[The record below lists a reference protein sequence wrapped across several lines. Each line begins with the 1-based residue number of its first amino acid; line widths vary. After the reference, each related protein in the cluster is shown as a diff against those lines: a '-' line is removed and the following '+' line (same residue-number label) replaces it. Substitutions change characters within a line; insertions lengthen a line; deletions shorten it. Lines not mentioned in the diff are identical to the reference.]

1 MLFESL
7 KRLTE
12 KKQPLTLDEKKWLV
26 ETINT
31 KINLIGKEKLY
42 ALLVVHNKQDRHS
55 PPNSSLPRRSG
66 SECSDGRS
74 PSEFATNQYPLSLP
88 DPEGIWYDPTDPFYD
103 IEKLSVG
110 LQLVW
115 FEFTKMHLK
124 SQNEIDFSNTS
135 NK

>member
-55 PPNSSLPRRSG
+55 SSER
-66 SECSDGRS
+66 SDGLR
-74 PSEFATNQYPLSLP
+74 PSEFA
-88 DPEGIWYDPTDPFYD
+88 DPTDPFYD

>member
-12 KKQPLTLDEKKWLV
+12 KKQPLTLDEKKWLA

-55 PPNSSLPRRSG
+55 GAERPSEVVKPPNSSLPRRSG
-66 SECSDGRS
+66 SD
-74 PSEFATNQYPLSLP
+74 
-88 DPEGIWYDPTDPFYD
+88 DPTDPFYD

>member
-12 KKQPLTLDEKKWLV
+12 KKQPLTLDEKKWLA

-42 ALLVVHNKQDRHS
+42 ALLVVHNKVK
-55 PPNSSLPRRSG
+55 PPNSSLPLLRG
-66 SECSDGRS
+66 SE
-74 PSEFATNQYPLSLP
+74 E
-88 DPEGIWYDPTDPFYD
+88 PTDPFYD

-124 SQNEIDFSNTS
+124 SQNEIDFSNTP

>member
-12 KKQPLTLDEKKWLV
+12 KKQPLTLDEKKWLA

-42 ALLVVHNKQDRHS
+42 
-55 PPNSSLPRRSG
+55 
-66 SECSDGRS
+66 
-74 PSEFATNQYPLSLP
+74 
-88 DPEGIWYDPTDPFYD
+88 PFYD
-103 IEKLSVG
+103 IEKLRVD

>member
-1 MLFESL
+1 MSVYMLFESL

-12 KKQPLTLDEKKWLV
+12 KKQPLTLDEKKWLA

-55 PPNSSLPRRSG
+55 SLHRRSG
-66 SECSDGRS
+66 SD
-74 PSEFATNQYPLSLP
+74 
-88 DPEGIWYDPTDPFYD
+88 DPTDPFYD

-124 SQNEIDFSNTS
+124 SQNEIDFSNTP

>member
-1 MLFESL
+1 MSVYMLFESL

-12 KKQPLTLDEKKWLV
+12 KKQPLTLDEKKWLA

-55 PPNSSLPRRSG
+55 SLPRRST
-66 SECSDGRS
+66 
-74 PSEFATNQYPLSLP
+74 TNQ
-88 DPEGIWYDPTDPFYD
+88 YDPTDPFYD
-103 IEKLSVG
+103 IEKLRVD

-124 SQNEIDFSNTS
+124 SQNEIDFSNTP

>member
-55 PPNSSLPRRSG
+55 SLPRRSG
-66 SECSDGRS
+66 SECSDASESATLS
-74 PSEFATNQYPLSLP
+74 PLGVP
-88 DPEGIWYDPTDPFYD
+88 DPFYD

-124 SQNEIDFSNTS
+124 SQNEIDFSNTP

>member
-55 PPNSSLPRRSG
+55 SLPRRSG

-74 PSEFATNQYPLSLP
+74 LSEYATNQYDS
-88 DPEGIWYDPTDPFYD
+88 TDPFYD

>member
-12 KKQPLTLDEKKWLV
+12 KKQPLTLDEKKWLA

-42 ALLVVHNKQDRHS
+42 ALLVVHNKVVK
-55 PPNSSLPRRSG
+55 PPNSSL
-66 SECSDGRS
+66 E
-74 PSEFATNQYPLSLP
+74 
-88 DPEGIWYDPTDPFYD
+88 DPTDPFYD

-124 SQNEIDFSNTS
+124 SQNEIDFSNTP

>member
-42 ALLVVHNKQDRHS
+42 ALLVVHNKQ
-55 PPNSSLPRRSG
+55 
-66 SECSDGRS
+66 
-74 PSEFATNQYPLSLP
+74 EFATERAP
-88 DPEGIWYDPTDPFYD
+88 GIWYDPTDPFYD